1 MLMKLAIWRSK
12 WFVPALAI
20 AAGFAA
26 AGLHVGHA
34 ADGQTGSAVPSTV
47 VAPPA
52 SGAPEEG
59 LELQG
64 RVLETITVPNYTYLR
79 LKTGETTEAWA
90 AVPTASVSVGS
101 QVRVRNAAMM
111 SAFSS
116 PTLHRVFDTIY
127 FGTLDGAG
135 AAAAGHGHPT
145 GQEAAGPH
153 AALGGPE
160 NSAGFHDPKRGGPA
174 ADQPIKVGKVK
185 PAEGPSG
192 VTVSALRAKR
202 QQFAGKSVRV
212 RGVVVKAVPG
222 VLDRTFVHVRDGSGR
237 ADGVDDDLTLTTTTT
252 PETGSTMLFEGVVAA
267 DRDFGSGYKYDVIL
281 ETARVVS
288 D

>member
-20 AAGFAA
+20 AAGFTAA
-26 AGLHVGHA
+26 ALHVGHA
-34 ADGQTGSAVPSTV
+34 ANGQTGSAAPPTV
-47 VAPPA
+47 AAPPA
-52 SGAPEEG
+52 SAAAEEA

-64 RVLETITVPNYTYLR
+64 RVLETIAVPNYTYLR

-101 QVRVRNAAMM
+101 QVSVHNAAMM
-111 SAFSS
+111 TAFSS
-116 PTLHRVFDTIY
+116 PTLHRVFDAIY
-127 FGTLDGAG
+127 FGTLDGA
-135 AAAAGHGHPT
+135 APT
-145 GQEAAGPH
+145 RGAGPH
-153 AALGGPE
+153 ALGMPASSG
-160 NSAGFHDPKRGGPA
+160 GFHDAKRGGPT

-185 PAEGPSG
+185 PAEGPLG
-192 VTVSALRAKR
+192 VTVSDLRAKR

-222 VLDRTFVHVRDGSGR
+222 VLDRTFVHLRDGSGR

-252 PETGSTMLFEGVVAA
+252 PETGSTVLFEGVVAA
-267 DRDFGSGYKYDVIL
+267 DRDFGSGYKYDVIV

>member
-1 MLMKLAIWRSK
+1 MFMKIWRSK

-34 ADGQTGSAVPSTV
+34 ANGQTSSAQPQV
-47 VAPPA
+47 VAAPPA
-52 SGAPEEG
+52 SAAPEEG
-59 LELQG
+59 LELAGQ
-64 RVLETITVPNYTYLR
+64 VLETIAVPNYTYLR

-90 AVPTASVSVGS
+90 AVPTASVTAGS
-101 QVRVRNAAMM
+101 KVRVHNATMM

-116 PTLHRVFDTIY
+116 PTLRRVFDTIY

-135 AAAAGHGHPT
+135 PGAAVHAAAGGPDH
-145 GQEAAGPH
+145 AG
-153 AALGGPE
+153 
-160 NSAGFHDPKRGGPA
+160 GFHDSASQA
-174 ADQPIKVGKVK
+174 AQQPVKVGKVK

-192 VTVSALRAKR
+192 LTISDLRGKR
-202 QQFAGKSVRV
+202 QQLAGKPVRV
-212 RGVVVKAVPG
+212 RGVVVKVVPG

-252 PETGSTMLFEGVVAA
+252 PQNGSTVLFEGVVAA

-281 ETARVVS
+281 ETARVVT

>member
-1 MLMKLAIWRSK
+1 MFMKIWRSK

-34 ADGQTGSAVPSTV
+34 ANGQTSSAQPSV
-47 VAPPA
+47 VAEPPA
-52 SGAPEEG
+52 PAAAEEG
-59 LELQG
+59 LELAGQ
-64 RVLETITVPNYTYLR
+64 VLETIAVPNYTYLR
-79 LKTGETTEAWA
+79 LKTGEKTEAWA
-90 AVPTASVSVGS
+90 AVPTASVAVGS
-101 QVRVRNAAMM
+101 QVRVHNAAMM

-135 AAAAGHGHPT
+135 PAAAR
-145 GQEAAGPH
+145 H
-153 AALGGPE
+153 AAMGGPDHPG
-160 NSAGFHDPKRGGPA
+160 GFHDPGKKA
-174 ADQPIKVGKVK
+174 AEQPIKIGKVK

-192 VTVSALRAKR
+192 VTISDLRGKR

-212 RGVVVKAVPG
+212 RGVVVKVVSG

-237 ADGVDDDLTLTTTTT
+237 ADGTDDDLTLTTTAS
-252 PETGSTMLFEGVVAA
+252 PQNGSTVLIEGVVAA
-267 DRDFGSGYKYDVIL
+267 DRDFGSGYRYDVIL
-281 ETARVVS
+281 ETARVVTE
-288 D
+288 

>member
-20 AAGFAA
+20 AVGFTAA
-26 AGLHVGHA
+26 ALHVGHA
-34 ADGQTGSAVPSTV
+34 ADGQTSSAAPSAV

-52 SGAPEEG
+52 SAVAEEG

-64 RVLETITVPNYTYLR
+64 RVLETISVPNYTYLR

-90 AVPTASVSVGS
+90 AVPTASVAVGS
-101 QVRVRNAAMM
+101 QARVHNAAMM

-135 AAAAGHGHPT
+135 PT
-145 GQEAAGPH
+145 AGPH
-153 AALGGPE
+153 AAQGVPE
-160 NSAGFHDPKRGGPA
+160 NSGGFHDPKRGAPA
-174 ADQPIKVGKVK
+174 EPIKVGKVK

-192 VTVSALRAKR
+192 VTVSDLRAKR

-222 VLDRTFVHVRDGSGR
+222 VLDRTFVHLRDGSGR

-252 PETGSTMLFEGVVAA
+252 PETGKTMLFEGVVAA
-267 DRDFGSGYKYDVIL
+267 ERDFGSGYKYDVIL

>member
-1 MLMKLAIWRSK
+1 MLMKIWRSK

-26 AGLHVGHA
+26 AGLHAGHA
-34 ADGQTGSAVPSTV
+34 ANGQTGSAAPSAV
-47 VAPPA
+47 AAPPG

-64 RVLETITVPNYTYLR
+64 RVLETISVPNYTYLR

-90 AVPTASVSVGS
+90 AVPTASVSVGA
-101 QVRVRNAAMM
+101 QVRVHNAAMM

-127 FGTLDGAG
+127 FGMLDGTAP
-135 AAAAGHGHPT
+135 AA
-145 GQEAAGPH
+145 AAGPH
-153 AALGGPE
+153 AALGAPE
-160 NSAGFHDPKRGGPA
+160 NSGGFHDPKRGGQA
-174 ADQPIKVGKVK
+174 GDKPITVGKVK
-185 PAEGPSG
+185 PAAGPSG
-192 VTVSALRAKR
+192 VTVSDLRAKR

-212 RGVVVKAVPG
+212 RGVVVKTVPG
-222 VLDRTFVHVRDGSGR
+222 VLDRTFVHLRDGSGR

-252 PETGSTMLFEGVVAA
+252 PETGSTVLFEGVVAA